1 MTGKT
6 AEIDSITLSVLWSG
20 LVSIADDMG
29 STLRRTAFSEAVREG
44 DDFSAAV
51 FDRHARMIAQGNLS
65 VGHLGAMPYAVRHV
79 LDYFP
84 VESMRPGDCILLNDS
99 FLGSG
104 HYPDCY
110 LTTPVFLDGELIGFA
125 VNSAHHVDMGG
136 AVPGSQIVTGVT
148 EAFQEGLRI
157 LPVRL
162 IREGEIQE
170 DVLRLILGNVR
181 LPEIVKGDLLAQ
193 RNTNMVGA
201 ERLSK
206 MFSDYGADVVDA
218 AIETILQRSEARMR
232 ELIGAIP
239 DGEYTNED
247 FMDDGGVGTEPIRFR
262 ATVTVLGDH
271 ITVDFAGSSDQVASG
286 LNSYINYTRA
296 YAMFAIK
303 VFTDPHL
310 PQNDGVI
317 RAVDIVAPEGSFF
330 NPTFPAPSSGRAV
343 LQVRIFE
350 VICGAL
356 AQVLPE
362 RALAGFSH
370 WANPI
375 IGGIDDRGS
384 GNGKGGKAFICYDI
398 IMGGYGAR
406 FDHDGQE
413 ALCPVFNGSNIP
425 VEVQETNSP
434 VRVRR
439 LEIMRDTGGA
449 GKYRGGCGVRKDLE
463 VYSEKAVASLLGD
476 RHRYPPKGL
485 FGGQPGALAKTVLN
499 PEGEAQLLHSK
510 EIKPLRRGDVLSIQL
525 SGGGGFGNPRERDP
539 AAVLRDVADGYVSL
553 EAAREIYGVEVPES

>member
-1 MTGKT
+1 MTRQT
-6 AEIDSITLSVLWSG
+6 TEIDSITLSVLWSG

-29 STLRRTAFSEAVREG
+29 SALRRMAFSEAVREG
-44 DDFSAAV
+44 DDFSAGL
-51 FDRHARMIAQGNLS
+51 FDRQGRMIAQGNLS

-79 LDYFP
+79 LEHFP
-84 VESMRPGDCILLNDS
+84 VETMRPGDCILLNDS

-110 LTTPVFLDGELIGFA
+110 MTTPVFLEDRLIGFA

-157 LPVRL
+157 LPVRI

-170 DVLRLILGNVR
+170 DVMRLILGNVR
-181 LPEIVKGDLLAQ
+181 LPDIVKGDLLAQ

-201 ERLSK
+201 QRLSK
-206 MFSDYGADVVDA
+206 MYAEYGIDVVDA
-218 AIETILQRSEARMR
+218 AIETILDRSEARMR

-247 FMDDGGVGTEPIRFR
+247 FMDDAGVGTEPIRFR
-262 ATVTVLGDH
+262 ATVTVAGDH
-271 ITVDFAGSSDQVASG
+271 ITVDFAGSSDQVAAG

-310 PQNDGVI
+310 PQNDGAI

-375 IGGIDDRGS
+375 TSGTDDRE
-384 GNGKGGKAFICYDI
+384 GKDGKAFICYDI

-406 FDHDGQE
+406 HDHDGQE

-425 VEVQETNSP
+425 VEVQESNSP

-449 GKYRGGCGVRKDLE
+449 GKFRGGCGVRKDLE
-463 VYSEKAVASLLGD
+463 VYSETAVASLLGD
-476 RHRYPPKGL
+476 RHLFQPKGL
-485 FGGQPGALAKTVLN
+485 FGGHPGALARTVLN
-499 PEGEAQLLHSK
+499 PEGEAEVLHSK
-510 EIKPLRRGDVLSIQL
+510 EVKPLRRGDVLSVQL
-525 SGGGGFGNPRERDP
+525 SGGGGFGDPRERDP
-539 AAVLRDVADGYVSL
+539 EAVLRDVADGYVSP
-553 EAAREIYGVEVPES
+553 EAAKELYGVEVPEA

>member
-1 MTGKT
+1 MSRKT
-6 AEIDSITLSVLWSG
+6 AGVDPITLSVIWSG

-29 STLRRTAFSEAVREG
+29 AALRRTAFSEAVREG
-44 DDFSAAV
+44 DDFSAAL

-84 VESMRPGDCILLNDS
+84 VESMRPGDCFLLNDS

-110 LTTPVFLDGELIGFA
+110 LTTPVFVEDQLVGFA

-170 DVLRLILGNVR
+170 DMLRLILGNVR
-181 LPEIVKGDLLAQ
+181 LPEIVKGDLMAQ
-193 RNTNMVGA
+193 RNTNAVGVQRLAKMVR
-201 ERLSK
+201 E
-206 MFSDYGADVVDA
+206 YGLEVIDA
-218 AIETILQRSEARMR
+218 AVEEILDRSEARMR

-239 DGEYTNED
+239 DGTYLNED
-247 FMDDGGVGTEPIRFR
+247 FMDDSGVGTEPIRFH
-262 ATVTVLGDH
+262 ATVNVSGDH
-271 ITVDFAGSSDQVASG
+271 IEVDFAGSSEQVASG
-286 LNSYINYTRA
+286 INSYINYTRA
-296 YAMFAIK
+296 YAVFAVK

-310 PQNDGVI
+310 PHNDGVI

-356 AQVLPE
+356 AQVLPQ
-362 RALAGFSH
+362 RAMAGFSH
-370 WANPI
+370 WSNPI
-375 IGGIDDRGS
+375 IGGTNDQTGDP
-384 GNGKGGKAFICYDI
+384 FIFYDVI
-398 IMGGYGAR
+398 LGGYGGRADR
-406 FDHDGQE
+406 DGQE
-413 ALCPVFNGSNIP
+413 GLCPVFNASNIP
-425 VEVQETNSP
+425 VEVQEAHSP

-439 LEIMRDTGGA
+439 LELIQDSGGA

-463 VYSEKAVASLLGD
+463 VYSEHAVASLLGD
-476 RHRYPPKGL
+476 RHRFQAKGL
-485 FGGQPGALAKTVLN
+485 FGGEPGILARTVLN
-499 PEGEAQLLHSK
+499 PDGEAEELHSK
-510 EIKPLRRGDVLSIQL
+510 EVKQLKRGDVLSIQL
-525 SGGGGFGNPRERDP
+525 CGGGGFGDPAERDP
-539 AAVLRDVADGYVSL
+539 AAVLEDVADGYTSA
-553 EAAREIYGVEVPES
+553 EAAKRDYGIDIVEG